1 MTKVLQNLSSVVA
14 ISENNAIAKDGRI
27 PWDYP
32 EDKKQYKQRTWGET
46 IIVGRVTYEGFTK
59 YQSDYIDSCT
69 VGVLTSDSEY
79 TPVSDDHTVLNS
91 IEDAVTWIESIDDTV
106 YNLGGG
112 TVYQQLFDRTHRLEV
127 SHIPVEVTNPTVFF
141 PTIDED
147 SWEVTTVEEYE
158 RFEVVTYTRSTE

>member
-1 MTKVLQNLSSVVA
+1 MTEVLQNLSSVVA
-14 ISENNAIAKDGRI
+14 ISENNAIAKDGHI

-69 VGVLTSDSEY
+69 VGVLTSDEEY
-79 TPVSDDHTVLNS
+79 TPSSDEHNVLNS
-91 IEDAVTWIESIDDTV
+91 IEEAVEWIDSVDDIV

-112 TVYQQLFDRTHRLEV
+112 TVYQQLFDRTNQLEV

-141 PTIDED
+141 PTIDEAA
-147 SWEVTTVEEYE
+147 WESTTVEEYE
-158 RFEVVTYTRSTE
+158 RFEIVTYVRTED